1 MSKRSCGYWNCGYE
15 LRRNWVSKKFGFS
28 EKKEAY
34 EALRGWLSLSS
45 KIILSKLESY
55 FLGNR

>member
-1 MSKRSCGYWNCGYE
+1 MKAKISKKKAAKTMSKRSCGYWNCGYE

-34 EALRGWLSLSS
+34 EALRGWLSPF
-45 KIILSKLESY
+45 E
-55 FLGNR
+55 